1 MPVTAERLPRSLV
14 AMEIEVEQER
24 LEGALEKAVR
34 KVSQQVRIPGF
45 RPGKAPRHIVE
56 NMVGRPAL
64 LQEAIE
70 DLLPDIYSEALE
82 EQEIEAI
89 GEPEIDLKS
98 TEPLVVT
105 AMVPVRP
112 TVDIGDY
119 HSLRVP
125 REDAVASP
133 DQVEEAMVGVRRRFA
148 TLDPVDRAVDWDDTV
163 RVDVSVSVEGQ
174 GEPHVEEGAEFRVAR
189 DGFVS
194 LPGFLDH
201 LIGLERGGPHEFEF
215 ALPEDYDAQE
225 LAGKLASYVVT
236 VHEVKQEVLPDLDDE
251 FARSLDEENIETLE
265 QLQER
270 VEENVRVRV
279 EAEAEAAYRDEV
291 MDLLLAT
298 SELDYPEVLVEREVD
313 RLVDEQSNHAFH
325 ERETFDQWLESIG
338 STEDE
343 VRDALREQ
351 ADLVLRRGLV
361 MAELAE
367 QESIEPSEQDIVGE
381 VDILVEQMTGGT
393 TDLEERAELRGLL
406 DTDETRGQIQSRLLM
421 TQTVER
427 LVEISS
433 QPDDEIEPR
442 SARRRSRRRRGSRGD
457 DEAEADGTED
467 TEAEDVEAT
476 VEDDEDIEAMAEDG
490 EDIEAAVEDAED
502 AASDDAADSGSST
515 DDADRDG
522 KD

>member
-14 AMEIEVEQER
+14 SMEIEVEQER

-56 NMVGRPAL
+56 SMVGRPAL

-70 DLLPDIYSEALE
+70 DLLPGLYSEALE
-82 EQEIEAI
+82 EQEIDAI

-112 TVDIGDY
+112 TIDIGDY
-119 HSLRVP
+119 PALRVP
-125 REDAVASP
+125 REEVVATP
-133 DQVEEAMVGVRRRFA
+133 EQVEQSMVEVRRRYA
-148 TLDPVDRAVDWDDTV
+148 TLEPVDRAVEWEDTV

-174 GEPHVEEGAEFRVAR
+174 GEPHVEEGAEFRVSQ
-189 DGFVS
+189 DGVVS

-215 ALPEDYDAQE
+215 ALPDDYDAQE
-225 LAGKLASYVVT
+225 LAGKTASYTVT
-236 VHEVKQEVLPDLDDE
+236 VQEVKQEVLPDLDDD
-251 FARSLDEENIETLE
+251 FARSLDEEGIETLE

-270 VEENVRVRV
+270 VAENVRIRV

-291 MDLLLAT
+291 LDLLLAT
-298 SELDYPEVLVEREVD
+298 SDLDYPEMLVEREID

-325 ERETFDQWLESIG
+325 ERETFDEWLDAIG

-351 ADLVLRRGLV
+351 ADLALRRGLV

-367 QESIEPSEQDIVGE
+367 RESIEPSEQDIQGE
-381 VDILVEQMTGGT
+381 VDTLVEQMSGGT

-406 DTDETRGQIQSRLLM
+406 DTEETRGQITSRLLM
-421 TQTVER
+421 AQTLER
-427 LVEISS
+427 LVEIAS
-433 QPDDEIEPR
+433 QPDEIEPR
-442 SARRRSRRRRGSRGD
+442 PARRRSRRRRGARSGD
-457 DEAEADGTED
+457 EDETTAEADG
-467 TEAEDVEAT
+467 EDVEDA
-476 VEDDEDIEAMAEDG
+476 DEDADEAAED
-490 EDIEAAVEDAED
+490 AAEDAED

-522 KD
+522 DEG

>member
-24 LEGALEKAVR
+24 LDGALEKAVQ

-70 DLLPDIYSEALE
+70 DLLPGLYSEAIE
-82 EQEIEAI
+82 EQEIDAI
-89 GEPEIDLKS
+89 GDPEIDLKS
-98 TEPLVVT
+98 TEPLIVT

-119 HSLRVP
+119 RSLRVP
-125 REDAVASP
+125 REEVTVDAEAAE
-133 DQVEEAMVGVRRRFA
+133 DAMVGVRRRYA
-148 TLDPVDRAVDWDDTV
+148 TLEPVDRAVEWEDTV

-174 GEPHVEEGAEFRVAR
+174 GEPHVEEGAEFRVSQ
-189 DGFVS
+189 DGVVS

-215 ALPEDYDAQE
+215 DLPDDYDAQE
-225 LAGKLASYVVT
+225 LAGKTASYT
-236 VHEVKQEVLPDLDDE
+236 LTLHEVKQEVLPDLDDD
-251 FARSLDEENIETLE
+251 FARSLDEEGIETLE
-265 QLQER
+265 QLEER
-270 VEENVRVRV
+270 VAENVRVSA
-279 EAEAEAAYRDEV
+279 EAEAEASYRDEV
-291 MDLLLAT
+291 LDLLLAT
-298 SELDYPEVLVEREVD
+298 SELDYPEVLVEREID

-351 ADLVLRRGLV
+351 ADLALRRGLV

-367 QESIEPSEQDIVGE
+367 QESIEPSEQDIAGE
-381 VDILVEQMTGGT
+381 VDTLVDQMTGGT

-406 DTDETRGQIQSRLLM
+406 DTDETRGQITSRLLM
-421 TQTVER
+421 TQTLER
-427 LVEISS
+427 LVEIAS

-442 SARRRSRRRRGSRGD
+442 SARRRSRRRRGSRGAD
-457 DEAEADGTED
+457 DAEAEG
-467 TEAEDVEAT
+467 AEDAEASA
-476 VEDDEDIEAMAEDG
+476 DAEDIEADG
-490 EDIEAAVEDAED
+490 EDAED
-502 AASDDAADSGSST
+502 ASSDDAADSGSST
-515 DDADRDG
+515 DDTDRDG
-522 KD
+522 DD

>member
-24 LEGALEKAVR
+24 LDGALEKAVQ

-70 DLLPDIYSEALE
+70 DLIPGLYTEALE
-82 EQEIEAI
+82 EQEIDAI
-89 GEPEIDLKS
+89 GDPEIDLKS
-98 TEPLVVT
+98 TEPLIVT

-112 TVDIGDY
+112 TIDIGDY
-119 HSLRVP
+119 RSLRVP
-125 REDAVASP
+125 RDEVTVDPEDAEA
-133 DQVEEAMVGVRRRFA
+133 AMVDVRRRYA
-148 TLDPVDRAVDWDDTV
+148 TLEPVDRAVDWDDTV

-174 GEPHVEEGAEFRVAR
+174 GEPHVEEGAEFRVSQ
-189 DGFVS
+189 DGVVS

-215 ALPEDYDAQE
+215 ALPDDYDAQE
-225 LAGKLASYVVT
+225 LAGKTASYT
-236 VHEVKQEVLPDLDDE
+236 LTLHEVKQEVLPDLDDD
-251 FARSLDEENIETLE
+251 FARSLDEEGIETLE

-270 VEENVRVRV
+270 VAENVRIRV

-291 MDLLLAT
+291 LDLLLAT
-298 SELDYPEVLVEREVD
+298 SELDYPEVLVEREID

-361 MAELAE
+361 MTELAE
-367 QESIEPSEQDIVGE
+367 QESIEPSEQDIAGE
-381 VDILVEQMTGGT
+381 VDTLVEQMTGGT
-393 TDLEERAELRGLL
+393 TDLEERAELRRLL
-406 DTDETRGQIQSRLLM
+406 DTDETRGQITSRLLM
-421 TQTVER
+421 TQTLER
-427 LVEISS
+427 LVEIAS

-442 SARRRSRRRRGSRGD
+442 SARRRSRRRRGSRGAD
-457 DEAEADGTED
+457 DAEAEGAEDAEASAD
-467 TEAEDVEAT
+467 AEDVEAAAAD
-476 VEDDEDIEAMAEDG
+476 VEGAS
-490 EDIEAAVEDAED
+490 
-502 AASDDAADSGSST
+502 SDDAADSGSST
-515 DDADRDG
+515 DDTDRDG
-522 KD
+522 ED

>member
-1 MPVTAERLPRSLV
+1 
-14 AMEIEVEQER
+14 MEIEVEQER

-56 NMVGRPAL
+56 SMVGRPAL

-70 DLLPDIYSEALE
+70 DLLPGLYSEALE
-82 EQEIEAI
+82 EQEIDAI

-112 TVDIGDY
+112 TIDIGDY
-119 HSLRVP
+119 PSLRVP
-125 REDAVASP
+125 RD
-133 DQVEEAMVGVRRRFA
+133 EAIATPEQIEQSMVDVRRRYA
-148 TLDPVDRAVDWDDTV
+148 TLEPVDRAVEWEDTV

-174 GEPHVEEGAEFRVAR
+174 GEPHVEEGAEFRVSQ
-189 DGFVS
+189 DGVVS

-201 LIGLERGGPHEFEF
+201 LIGLERGGPHEFAF

-225 LAGKLASYVVT
+225 LAGKTASYTVT
-236 VHEVKQEVLPDLDDE
+236 VQEVKQEVLPDLDDD
-251 FARSLDEENIETLE
+251 FARSLDEEGVETLE

-270 VEENVRVRV
+270 VAENVRIRV

-291 MDLLLAT
+291 LDLLLAT
-298 SELDYPEVLVEREVD
+298 SDLDYPEVLVEREID

-325 ERETFDQWLESIG
+325 ERETFDQWLDAIG

-367 QESIEPSEQDIVGE
+367 QESIEPSEQDIQGE
-381 VDILVEQMTGGT
+381 VDTLVEQMSGGS

-406 DTDETRGQIQSRLLM
+406 DTEETRGQISSRLLM
-421 TQTVER
+421 AQTLER
-427 LVEISS
+427 LVEIAS
-433 QPDDEIEPR
+433 QPDDIEPR
-442 SARRRSRRRRGSRGD
+442 PARRRSRRRRGARSGD
-457 DEAEADGTED
+457 EDETTAETDG
-467 TEAEDVEAT
+467 EDVEDA
-476 VEDDEDIEAMAEDG
+476 DEDAAEDAD
-490 EDIEAAVEDAED
+490 EDAEDAAEDAED

-522 KD
+522 DEG